1 MTARAMLNV
10 RAAEHIIK
18 LLGMLGSDH
27 AGERAAAGL
36 KADQFIRQLGV
47 TWRDVVAIPA
57 ADWEEMVWA
66 CRKREHVLS
75 DRERNFLHNISHLR
89 RPPSDKQLAWLQAI
103 YGRLHPQRVAA

>member
-36 KADQFIRQLGV
+36 KAHQFIRQLGM
-47 TWRDVVAIPA
+47 TWRDVVAVPA
-57 ADWEEMVWA
+57 ADWEEMAWA
-66 CRKREHVLS
+66 CRRREHLLS
-75 DRERNFLHNISHLR
+75 DKERDFLHNISHLR
-89 RPPSDKQLAWLQAI
+89 RSPSDRQLAWLQAI
-103 YGRLHPQRVAA
+103 HSRLYPREVAA